1 MEITTI
7 IDTLPTL
14 AVNHVQ
20 GPHCPCPPHC
30 CAPWVPVAITSIICA
45 TILIIAITGISLF
58 FIWKNKEMKAQKQ
71 AAAEKRAQE
80 VENRKVEARAK
91 LLEKLLSLK
100 ESRTKT
106 ENVSKL
112 DSGGCTAY
120 EEALKDELKRFDDTP
135 KSIGNVTHHTKK

>member
-1 MEITTI
+1 MQITTI
-7 IDTLPTL
+7 IGTLPTL
-14 AVNHVQ
+14 AVNHVP
-20 GPHCPCPPHC
+20 GPHCPCPAPA
-30 CAPWVPVAITSIICA
+30 CASWVPVAITGIICA

-71 AAAEKRAQE
+71 VAAEKRAQE
-80 VENRKVEARAK
+80 VENRKVESRAK

-120 EEALKDELKRFDDTP
+120 EESLKDELKRFDDIP
-135 KSIGNVTHHTKK
+135 KTQGM